1 MNSSDSEE
9 FDSNPFNFKP
19 LKRRKKPLLKSQK
32 VKRVKTSNPITS
44 QKPTYVQKTL
54 SFRTEIEKPFDQQ
67 QRKIEGILVNILVS
81 LELYCV
87 IFQCVLCARF
97 LWIS

>member
-1 MNSSDSEE
+1 MNSSEE
-9 FDSNPFNFKP
+9 FDSNPFNYQP
-19 LKRRKKPLLKSQK
+19 LKRRKKPLLKSQT

-54 SFRTEIEKPFDQQ
+54 SFRNEIEKPLDQK
-67 QRKIEGILVNILVS
+67 QRKMEGILVNILVS
-81 LELYCV
+81 VRLYCV
-87 IFQCVLCARF
+87 IFQSVLCARF